1 MINLRIADI
10 DKVWE
15 NVISHLESLGYDR
28 DTQLLPDLYDYIEKS
43 GKIFVVTETTLD
55 EAHQVGFDEG
65 FSEGYQS
72 GTVNSSQVYDEGF
85 DAGYEEGMR
94 EGIRGTPLFSSK

>member
-1 MINLRIADI
+1 MINLRIADMTN
-10 DKVWE
+10 VWE
-15 NVISHLESLGYDR
+15 SVVSHLETLGYDR
-28 DTQLLPDLYDYIEKS
+28 DSQILPYLYDYIEKS

-72 GTVNSSQVYDEGF
+72 GYDEGF
-85 DAGYEEGMR
+85 NAGYEEGMR
-94 EGIRGTPLFSSK
+94 EGMRGTPLFSKG

>member
-1 MINLRIADI
+1 MINLRIADMTN
-10 DKVWE
+10 VWE
-15 NVISHLESLGYDR
+15 NVISHLESLGYAR
-28 DTQLLPDLYDYIEKS
+28 DSQILPNLYDYIEAE

-72 GTVNSSQVYDEGF
+72 GEDAGFSSGYDEGMT
-85 DAGYEEGMR
+85 EGM
-94 EGIRGTPLFSSK
+94 RGTPLFSSK